1 MKKIV
6 SMLAIAAL
14 TLGAVSAADFSVEY
28 ATKGSVYTEK
38 STMKKGATKSVVD
51 SKAFLD
57 QKEGYDKG
65 SASDLVLSSSGSAGG
80 VLLDIDVDA
89 RNKSI
94 KFDQVYGWMNF
105 GSIQL
110 TTGKWCGR
118 YVNRVKEDAGKWAND
133 DFEKFKPGIVIG
145 ADGKGA
151 KDVNAYDVD
160 NLTAVKGDNQIA
172 TALAFTSRPDDATY
186 FMAKGL
192 LVTNN
197 DTWGGIGKWDSD
209 KVYADDEY
217 DLVFDSGFAGEIA
230 FRKENVIDI
239 NVLAKSMVRNKLVVA
254 AFVRPLMLNPVNL
267 LVGVTYAGDLTDNG
281 DAVDANAYAWG
292 LDVRARIP
300 LTETV
305 ALTTMNNLSNSVEEK
320 AKHGKD
326 NYTMSMWNMVSVA
339 CKVSDA
345 LKVQLTGESYIAN
358 FMKVA
363 NDDAVSRSKLGG
375 AELSVL
381 AGVVYSF
388 NPNASFSAGIKY
400 TRDNVFAASE
410 WTDANDTKSELSI
423 PFVFNVAL

>member
-38 STMKKGATKSVVD
+38 STMAAGATKSVVD

-57 QKEGYDKG
+57 QKGYDG
-65 SASDLVLSSSGSAGG
+65 DSASDLVLSSSGSAGG

-89 RNKSI
+89 RDKSI

-118 YVNRVKEDAGKWAND
+118 YVNRVKEDAGKWASA

-145 ADGKGA
+145 AKGDGA
-151 KDVNAYDVD
+151 KDVNAFDVD
-160 NLTAVKGDNQIA
+160 NLTAVKGTNQIA
-172 TALAFTSRPDDATY
+172 TALTFTSRPDDATY

-192 LVTNN
+192 IVTNN
-197 DTWGGIGKWDSD
+197 WGGIGKWDSD
-209 KVYADDEY
+209 KAYAEKEY
-217 DLVFDSGFAGEIA
+217 DLNFESGFAGEIA

-239 NVLAKSMVRNKLVVA
+239 NVLAKSMVRNELVVA

-267 LVGVTYAGDLTDNG
+267 LVGITYAGDLTDNG
-281 DAVDANAYAWG
+281 DDVDANAYFWG

-305 ALTTMNNLSNSVEEK
+305 ALTTMNNLSNSVAQK

-326 NYTMSMWNMVSVA
+326 SYTMSMWNMVSVA

-358 FMKVA
+358 FMKVTEDKA
-363 NDDAVSRSKLGG
+363 AKRKELGG
-375 AELSVL
+375 ADLSVL

-410 WTDANDTKSELSI
+410 WTDANATKSELSI

>member
-38 STMKKGATKSVVD
+38 SKTAAGATKSTVE

-57 QKEGYDKG
+57 QSGYDG
-65 SASDLVLSSSGSAGG
+65 DSASDLVLSSSGTAGG

-94 KFDQVYGWMNF
+94 TFDQVYGWMNF

-118 YVNRVKEDAGKWAND
+118 YVNRVKEDAGKWASS
-133 DFEKFKPGIVIG
+133 DFEKFKPGIVTG
-145 ADGKGA
+145 DDGKGA
-151 KDVNAYDVD
+151 KDYNASDVG
-160 NLTAVKGDNQIA
+160 NLTAVKGTNQIA
-172 TALAFTSRPDDATY
+172 TALAFTSRPDDSTY

-209 KVYADDEY
+209 LKYQDDEY
-217 DLVFDSGFAGEIA
+217 DLVLDSGFAGEIA
-230 FRKENVIDI
+230 FRKEGLIDI
-239 NVLAKSMVRNKLVVA
+239 NVLAKSMVRNELVVA

-281 DAVDANAYAWG
+281 DAVDANKYAWG

-300 LTETV
+300 LTETI
-305 ALTTMNNLSNSVEEK
+305 ALTTMNNLSNSVEQK
-320 AKHGKD
+320 AKNGKD

-339 CKVSDA
+339 YKVSDA
-345 LKVQLTGESYIAN
+345 LKVQVTGESYMSQ
-358 FMKVA
+358 FMKVE

-375 AELSVL
+375 ADLSVL

-400 TRDNVFAASE
+400 EKTGMFASSD
-410 WTDANDTKSELSI
+410 WTDANDTTATFSI
-423 PFVFNVAL
+423 PFVFDVAL

>member
-38 STMKKGATKSVVD
+38 SNLPKGATKSTVE

-57 QKEGYDKG
+57 QKGYDG
-65 SASDLVLSSSGSAGG
+65 DSASDLVLSSSGTAGG

-89 RNKSI
+89 RDKTV

-110 TTGKWCGR
+110 TTGKWSGR
-118 YVNRVKEDAGKWAND
+118 YVNRVKEDAGKWASS
-133 DFEKFKPGIVIG
+133 DFEKFKPGIIVG
-145 ADGKGA
+145 ADGKGL
-151 KDVNAYDVD
+151 KDNNAYDVD
-160 NLTAVKGDNQIA
+160 NLTAVKGTNQIA
-172 TALAFTSRPDDATY
+172 TALAFISRPDDATY

-192 LVTNN
+192 IVTNN

-217 DLVFDSGFAGEIA
+217 DLVFESGFAGEIA

-239 NVLAKSMVRNKLVVA
+239 NVLAKSMVRNELVVG

-267 LVGVTYAGDLTDNG
+267 LVGVTYLADLTDNG
-281 DAVDANAYAWG
+281 DNVDANAYAYG
-292 LDVRARIP
+292 IDVRARIP
-300 LTETV
+300 LSDSL
-305 ALTTMNNLSNSVEEK
+305 ALTTMNNLSNKVAQK
-320 AKHGKD
+320 AKKGKD
-326 NYTMSMWNMVSVA
+326 NYEMSMWNMVSVA
-339 CKVSDA
+339 YKVSDA
-345 LKVQLTGESYIAN
+345 LKVQVTGESYMAN
-358 FMKVA
+358 FMKVVE
-363 NDDAVSRSKLGG
+363 DKAVSRKELGG
-375 AELSVL
+375 ADVSVL
-381 AGVVYSF
+381 AGVVYNF

-400 TRDNVFAASE
+400 EKTGVFAASD
-410 WTDANDTKSELSI
+410 WTDANDRTATFSI
-423 PFVFNVAL
+423 PFVFDVAL

>member
-38 STMKKGATKSVVD
+38 SNLPKGATKSTVE

-57 QKEGYDKG
+57 QKGYDG
-65 SASDLVLSSSGSAGG
+65 DSASDLVLSSSGTAGG

-89 RNKSI
+89 RDKTV

-118 YVNRVKEDAGKWAND
+118 YVNRVKEDAGKWASS
-133 DFEKFKPGIVIG
+133 DFEKFKPGIIVG
-145 ADGKGA
+145 ADGKGL
-151 KDVNAYDVD
+151 KDNNAYDVD
-160 NLTAVKGDNQIA
+160 NLTAVKGTNQIA
-172 TALAFTSRPDDATY
+172 TALTFTSRPDDATY

-192 LVTNN
+192 IVTNN
-197 DTWGGIGKWDSD
+197 WGGIGKWDSD
-209 KVYADDEY
+209 KVYADGEY
-217 DLVFDSGFAGEIA
+217 DIEFESGFAGEIA

-239 NVLAKSMVRNKLVVA
+239 NVLAKSMVRNELVVG

-267 LVGVTYAGDLTDNG
+267 LVGVTYLADLTDNG
-281 DAVDANAYAWG
+281 DNVDANAYAYG
-292 LDVRARIP
+292 IDVRARIP
-300 LTETV
+300 LSDSL
-305 ALTTMNNLSNSVEEK
+305 ALTTMNNLSNSVDQK
-320 AKHGKD
+320 AKNGKD

-339 CKVSDA
+339 YKVSDA
-345 LKVQLTGESYIAN
+345 LKVQVTGESYMAN
-358 FMKVA
+358 FMKVVK
-363 NDDAVSRSKLGG
+363 DKAVSRKELGG
-375 AELSVL
+375 ADVSVL
-381 AGVVYSF
+381 AGVVYNF

-400 TRDNVFAASE
+400 EKTGVFAASD
-410 WTDANDTKSELSI
+410 WTDANDRTATFSI
-423 PFVFNVAL
+423 PFVFDVAL

>member
-38 STMKKGATKSVVD
+38 SNLPKGATKSTVE

-57 QKEGYDKG
+57 QKGYDG
-65 SASDLVLSSSGSAGG
+65 DSASDLVLSSSGTAGG

-89 RNKSI
+89 RDKTV

-110 TTGKWCGR
+110 TTGKWSGR
-118 YVNRVKEDAGKWAND
+118 YVNRVKEDAGKWASS
-133 DFEKFKPGIVIG
+133 DFEKFKPGIIVG

-151 KDVNAYDVD
+151 NNAYDVD
-160 NLTAVKGDNQIA
+160 NLTAVKGTNQIA

-192 LVTNN
+192 IVTNN
-197 DTWGGIGKWDSD
+197 WGGIGKWDSD

-217 DLVFDSGFAGEIA
+217 DLVFESGFAGEIA

-239 NVLAKSMVRNKLVVA
+239 NVLAKSMVRNELVVG

-267 LVGVTYAGDLTDNG
+267 LVGVTYLADLTDNG
-281 DAVDANAYAWG
+281 DDVDANAYAYG
-292 LDVRARIP
+292 IDVRARIP
-300 LTETV
+300 LSDSL
-305 ALTTMNNLSNSVEEK
+305 ALTTMNNLSNKVAQK
-320 AKHGKD
+320 AKKGKD
-326 NYTMSMWNMVSVA
+326 NYEMSMWNMVSVA
-339 CKVSDA
+339 YKVSDA
-345 LKVQLTGESYIAN
+345 LKVQVTGESYMAN
-358 FMKVA
+358 FMKVVE
-363 NDDAVSRSKLGG
+363 DKAVSRKELGG
-375 AELSVL
+375 ADVSVL
-381 AGVVYSF
+381 AGVVYNF

-400 TRDNVFAASE
+400 EKTGVFASSD
-410 WTDANDTKSELSI
+410 WTDANDRTATFSI
-423 PFVFNVAL
+423 PFVFDVAL

>member
-38 STMKKGATKSVVD
+38 SKTAAGATKSTVE

-57 QKEGYDKG
+57 QSGYDG
-65 SASDLVLSSSGSAGG
+65 DSASDLVLSSSGTAGG

-94 KFDQVYGWMNF
+94 TFDQVYGWMNF

-110 TTGKWCGR
+110 TTGKWCDR
-118 YVNRVKEDAGKWAND
+118 YVNRVKEDAGKWASS
-133 DFEKFKPGIVIG
+133 DFEKFKPGIVTG
-145 ADGKGA
+145 DDGKGA
-151 KDVNAYDVD
+151 KDYNASDVD
-160 NLTAVKGDNQIA
+160 NLTAVKGTNQIA
-172 TALAFTSRPDDATY
+172 TALAFTSRPDDSTY

-209 KVYADDEY
+209 LKYQDDEY
-217 DLVFDSGFAGEIA
+217 DLVLDSGFAGEIA
-230 FRKENVIDI
+230 FRKEGLIDI
-239 NVLAKSMVRNKLVVA
+239 NVLAKSMVRNELVVA

-281 DAVDANAYAWG
+281 DAVDANKYAWG

-300 LTETV
+300 LTETI
-305 ALTTMNNLSNSVEEK
+305 ALTTMNNLSNSVDQK
-320 AKHGKD
+320 AKNGKD

-339 CKVSDA
+339 YKVSDA
-345 LKVQLTGESYIAN
+345 LKVQVTGESYMSQ
-358 FMKVA
+358 FMKVE

-375 AELSVL
+375 ADLSVL

-400 TRDNVFAASE
+400 EKTGMFASSD
-410 WTDANDTKSELSI
+410 WTDANDTTATFSI
-423 PFVFNVAL
+423 PFVFDVAL

>member
-38 STMKKGATKSVVD
+38 SKTAAGATKSTVE

-57 QKEGYDKG
+57 QSGYDG
-65 SASDLVLSSSGSAGG
+65 DSASDLVLSSSGTAGG

-89 RNKSI
+89 RDKTV

-118 YVNRVKEDAGKWAND
+118 YVNRVKEDASKWASS

-145 ADGKGA
+145 AKGDDA
-151 KDVNAYDVD
+151 KAVNAFDVD
-160 NLTAVKGDNQIA
+160 NLTAVKGTNQIA

-217 DLVFDSGFAGEIA
+217 DLVLDSGFAGEIA
-230 FRKENVIDI
+230 FRKEGLIDI
-239 NVLAKSMVRNKLVVA
+239 NVLAKSMVRNELVVA

-281 DAVDANAYAWG
+281 DAVDANKYAWG

-300 LTETV
+300 LTETI
-305 ALTTMNNLSNSVEEK
+305 ALTTMNNLSNSVAQK
-320 AKHGKD
+320 AKNGKD

-339 CKVSDA
+339 YKVSDA
-345 LKVQLTGESYIAN
+345 LKVQVTGESYMSQ
-358 FMKVA
+358 FMKVE

-375 AELSVL
+375 ADLSVL

-400 TRDNVFAASE
+400 EKTGMFASSD
-410 WTDANDTKSELSI
+410 WTDANDTTATFSI
-423 PFVFNVAL
+423 PFVFDVAL

>member
-38 STMKKGATKSVVD
+38 SNLPKGATKSTVE

-57 QKEGYDKG
+57 QKGYDG
-65 SASDLVLSSSGSAGG
+65 DSASDLVLSSSGTAGG

-94 KFDQVYGWMNF
+94 TFDQVYGWMNF

-110 TTGKWCGR
+110 TTGKWSGR
-118 YVNRVKEDAGKWAND
+118 YVNRVKEDAGKWASS
-133 DFEKFKPGIVIG
+133 DFEKFKPGIIVG
-145 ADGKGA
+145 ADGKGL
-151 KDVNAYDVD
+151 KDKNAYDVD
-160 NLTAVKGDNQIA
+160 NLTAVKGTNQIA
-172 TALAFTSRPDDATY
+172 TALTFTSRPDDATY

-192 LVTNN
+192 IVTNK
-197 DTWGGIGKWDSD
+197 WGGIGKWDSD
-209 KVYADDEY
+209 KVYADGEY
-217 DLVFDSGFAGEIA
+217 DIEFESGFAGEIA

-239 NVLAKSMVRNKLVVA
+239 NVLAKSMVRNELVVG

-267 LVGVTYAGDLTDNG
+267 LVGVTYLADLTDNG
-281 DAVDANAYAWG
+281 DNVDANAYAYG
-292 LDVRARIP
+292 IDVRARIP
-300 LTETV
+300 LSDSL
-305 ALTTMNNLSNSVEEK
+305 ALTTMNNLSNSVDQK
-320 AKHGKD
+320 AKNGKD

-339 CKVSDA
+339 YKVSDA
-345 LKVQLTGESYIAN
+345 LKVQVTGESYMSQ
-358 FMKVA
+358 FMKVE

-375 AELSVL
+375 ADLSVL

-400 TRDNVFAASE
+400 EKTGMFASSD
-410 WTDANDTKSELSI
+410 WTDANDTTATFSI
-423 PFVFNVAL
+423 PFVFDVAL

>member
-38 STMKKGATKSVVD
+38 SKTAAGATKSTVE

-57 QKEGYDKG
+57 QSGYDG
-65 SASDLVLSSSGSAGG
+65 DSASDLVLSSSGTAGG

-94 KFDQVYGWMNF
+94 TFDQVYGWMNF

-118 YVNRVKEDAGKWAND
+118 YVNRVKEDAGKWAAA

-145 ADGKGA
+145 AKGDDA
-151 KDVNAYDVD
+151 KSFNAFDVD
-160 NLTAVKGDNQIA
+160 NLTAVKGTNQIA

-192 LVTNN
+192 IVTNN
-197 DTWGGIGKWDSD
+197 WGGIGKWDSD
-209 KVYADDEY
+209 LKYEDDEY
-217 DLVFDSGFAGEIA
+217 DLYFESGFAGEIA
-230 FRKENVIDI
+230 FRKEGLIDI
-239 NVLAKSMVRNKLVVA
+239 NVLAKSMVRNELVVA

-281 DAVDANAYAWG
+281 DAVDANKYAWG

-300 LTETV
+300 LTETI
-305 ALTTMNNLSNSVEEK
+305 ALTTMNNLSNSVEQK
-320 AKHGKD
+320 AKNGKD

-339 CKVSDA
+339 YKVSDA
-345 LKVQLTGESYIAN
+345 LKVQVTGESYMSQ
-358 FMKVA
+358 FMKVE

-375 AELSVL
+375 ADLSVL

-400 TRDNVFAASE
+400 EKTGMFASSD
-410 WTDANDTKSELSI
+410 WTDANDTTATFSI
-423 PFVFNVAL
+423 PFVFDVAL

>member
-38 STMKKGATKSVVD
+38 SNLPKGATKSTVE

-57 QKEGYDKG
+57 QKGYDG
-65 SASDLVLSSSGSAGG
+65 DSASDLVLSSSGTAGG

-89 RNKSI
+89 RDKTV

-110 TTGKWCGR
+110 TTGKWSGR
-118 YVNRVKEDAGKWAND
+118 YVNRVKEDAGKWASS
-133 DFEKFKPGIVIG
+133 DFEKFKPGIIVG

-151 KDVNAYDVD
+151 NNAYDVD
-160 NLTAVKGDNQIA
+160 NLTAVKGTNQIA

-192 LVTNN
+192 IVTNN
-197 DTWGGIGKWDSD
+197 WGGIGKWDSD
-209 KVYADDEY
+209 KVYADGEY
-217 DLVFDSGFAGEIA
+217 DIEFESGFAGEIA

-239 NVLAKSMVRNKLVVA
+239 NVLAKSMVRNELVVG

-267 LVGVTYAGDLTDNG
+267 LVGVTYLADLTDNG
-281 DAVDANAYAWG
+281 DDVDANAYAYG
-292 LDVRARIP
+292 IDVRARIP
-300 LTETV
+300 LSDSL
-305 ALTTMNNLSNSVEEK
+305 ALTTMNNLSNKVAQK
-320 AKHGKD
+320 AKKGKD
-326 NYTMSMWNMVSVA
+326 NYEMSMWNMVSVA
-339 CKVSDA
+339 YKVSDA
-345 LKVQLTGESYIAN
+345 LKVQVTGESYMAN
-358 FMKVA
+358 FMKVVE
-363 NDDAVSRSKLGG
+363 DKAVSRKELGG
-375 AELSVL
+375 ADVSVL
-381 AGVVYSF
+381 AGVVYNF

-400 TRDNVFAASE
+400 EKTGVFAASD
-410 WTDANDTKSELSI
+410 WTDANDRTATFSI
-423 PFVFNVAL
+423 PFVFDVAL